1 MLNLARLNK
10 FTLQKII
17 SVFFLS
23 VILSNSISCQSSNTL
38 LDDKPI
44 KISRLI
50 GFKVSTEKLDEFVE
64 TKIQELNI
72 PGVSLAIINN
82 GEVVYHKTAGF
93 ANLQNSLPVNQN
105 TIFEGA
111 SISKPVFAF
120 FVMTFVD
127 DGLLDLDTP
136 LYKYLPYPDI
146 AHDER
151 YKKITARTVLSHRTG
166 LPNWREDEED
176 KKLKLKFDPGTEYSY
191 SGEGY
196 QYLAKVLKN
205 LIGTNWQGLEEEFQR
220 RVGQPLGMKHTLF
233 IQNAYSRQ
241 NKAEPYDENNNWIN
255 WKESYWFNKNDSV
268 FVAPTSIHSEAIDF
282 SKWMIAIMN
291 EKGLSKEN
299 FRSFLTKGERVPENN
314 VGKQYN
320 ALGLPK
326 ITIPILG
333 GFYAHDGNNEG
344 FSTGFVLKKKKKWGF
359 VYFTNSEYGNDFGLE
374 LLKFLII

>member
-1 MLNLARLNK
+1 MK
-10 FTLQKII
+10 KII
-17 SVFFLS
+17 QAVFLS
-23 VILSNSISCQSSNTL
+23 IILTSSAGCQSLNTQKG
-38 LDDKPI
+38 DKPI

-72 PGVSLAIINN
+72 PGISLAIINN
-82 GEVVYHKTAGF
+82 GEVVYHETTGF
-93 ANLQNSLPVNQN
+93 ANLQDSLPVNQN

-151 YKKITARTVLSHRTG
+151 YKKITARTALSHRTG
-166 LPNWREDEED
+166 FPNWREDEED

-205 LIGTNWQGLEEEFQR
+205 LLGTNWKGLEEEFQR

-291 EKGLSKEN
+291 EKGLSKES
-299 FRSFLTKGERVPENN
+299 FRSFLAKGYRVPENN

-333 GFYAHDGNNEG
+333 SFYAHDGNNEG

-359 VYFTNSEYGNDFGLE
+359 VYFTNSEYGNEFGLE